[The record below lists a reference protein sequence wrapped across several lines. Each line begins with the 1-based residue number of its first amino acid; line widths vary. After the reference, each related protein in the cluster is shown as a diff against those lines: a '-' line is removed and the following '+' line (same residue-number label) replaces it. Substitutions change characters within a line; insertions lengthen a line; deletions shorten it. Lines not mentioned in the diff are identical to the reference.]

1 MIFDIEDWF
10 WKSNFG
16 TFWQLSVYPK
26 VKIRVRVKHALRRPR
41 TPSGALT
48 RPQLSQTQNH
58 TPSYGCKTPWGST
71 RCTPSFRPLPPPIK
85 LRAPFTLK
93 GKTRPQLF
101 FGIKSWGRLLSLRVK
116 HALRPKN
123 LLGTSHGLFWHGHK
137 LWHGLYPWHGL
148 DYWPIG
154 SYC

>member
-1 MIFDIEDWF
+1 MIFTNLAVIPF
-10 WKSNFG
+10 F
-16 TFWQLSVYPK
+16 F
-26 VKIRVRVKHALRRPR
+26 RVRVKHALRRPR

-58 TPSYGCKTPWGST
+58 TPSLGCKTPWGST

-101 FGIKSWGRLLSLRVK
+101 LVLR
-116 HALRPKN
+116 AE
-123 LLGTSHGLFWHGHK
+123 GAF
-137 LWHGLYPWHGL
+137 YP
-148 DYWPIG
+148 
-154 SYC
+154 

>member
-1 MIFDIEDWF
+1 MSLYDKNLERSFE
-10 WKSNFG
+10 G
-16 TFWQLSVYPK
+16 TLIK
-26 VKIRVRVKHALRRPR
+26 RVRVKHALRRPR

-58 TPSYGCKTPWGST
+58 TPSLGCKTPWGST

-101 FGIKSWGRLLSLRVK
+101 LVLR
-116 HALRPKN
+116 AE
-123 LLGTSHGLFWHGHK
+123 GAF
-137 LWHGLYPWHGL
+137 YP
-148 DYWPIG
+148 
-154 SYC
+154 